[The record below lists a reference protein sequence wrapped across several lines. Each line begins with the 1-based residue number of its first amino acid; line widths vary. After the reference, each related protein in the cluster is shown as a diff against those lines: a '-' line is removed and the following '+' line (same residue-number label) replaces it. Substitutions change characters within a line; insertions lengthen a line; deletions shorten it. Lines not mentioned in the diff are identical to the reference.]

1 MRAQPPDDLPTE
13 PVAPVEESV
22 ESVAPGD
29 PVTEPVPPV
38 GLESTATLP
47 PVVEPVAAPA
57 RRPRWWVPALVASW
71 LVTATLGGV
80 IGAAVSD
87 GGDVTTRNALQP
99 VDIAVPADGKV
110 GSIPNASDLVSR
122 AAQSVVGIRSLD
134 GRRIG
139 QGTGIVLSA
148 EGDVLTNAHVV
159 EGARTVRIFLPGA
172 DEGREA
178 QVVGTDERE
187 DLALLRLADTKGLV
201 PAQLGT
207 SAAVRLGDQVLA
219 IGNAL
224 GLKGGLSVTQGIVS
238 GLGRSEGALA
248 GLIQTDAA
256 LNPGNSGG
264 PLVDTAG
271 RVVGIN
277 TAVRGDAQ
285 SIGFAIPI
293 DHARQVVERLRS
305 GKPAPPVAFLG
316 VATREPADGSPGA
329 EVLDVTP
336 GSAAAAAGLRPGDRL
351 VSFDGKPVPGPDEL
365 AGLVREKATGDKV
378 EVRFRRGDTE
388 QTATVTLGS
397 RPD

>member
-1 MRAQPPDDLPTE
+1 
-13 PVAPVEESV
+13 V
-22 ESVAPGD
+22 
-29 PVTEPVPPV
+29 
-38 GLESTATLP
+38 
-47 PVVEPVAAPA
+47 
-57 RRPRWWVPALVASW
+57 
-71 LVTATLGGV
+71 
-80 IGAAVSD
+80 
-87 GGDVTTRNALQP
+87 DV
-99 VDIAVPADGKV
+99 AVPSDGKV
-110 GSIPNASDLVSR
+110 GSIPNASDLVAG
-122 AAQSVVGIRSLD
+122 AAKSVVGIRSLD

-139 QGTGIVLSA
+139 QGTGVVLSA
-148 EGDVLTNAHVV
+148 EGEVLTNAHVV
-159 EGARTVRIFLPGA
+159 EGARTVRVFLPGA
-172 DEGREA
+172 DQGREA
-178 QVVGTDERE
+178 QVVATDERE
-187 DLALLRLADTKGLV
+187 DLALIRLTDTKGLV

-207 SAAVRLGDQVLA
+207 SSTVRLGDEVLA

-264 PLVDTAG
+264 PLVDAAG

-316 VATREPADGSPGA
+316 VATREPADGNPGA
-329 EVLDVTP
+329 EVLEVTS
-336 GSAAAAAGLRPGDRL
+336 GSAAANAGLRPGDRL
-351 VSFDGKPVPGPDEL
+351 ISFDGKPVAGPDEL
-365 AGLVREKATGDKV
+365 AGLVRDKAPGDKI
-378 EVRFRRGDTE
+378 EVRFHRGDSE